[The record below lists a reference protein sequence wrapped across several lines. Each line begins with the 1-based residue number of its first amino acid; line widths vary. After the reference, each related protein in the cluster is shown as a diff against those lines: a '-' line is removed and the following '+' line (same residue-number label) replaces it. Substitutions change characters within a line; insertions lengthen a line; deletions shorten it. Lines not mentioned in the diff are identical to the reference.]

1 MTTKQMMFAAGAA
14 GITLLGAIILAL
26 GASTP
31 RLTWIAGTV
40 QA

>member
-1 MTTKQMMFAAGAA
+1 MTTTKLMSAAGAA
-14 GITLLGAIILAL
+14 GITLLGAIVLAI

-31 RLTWIAGTV
+31 RLAWIASAL